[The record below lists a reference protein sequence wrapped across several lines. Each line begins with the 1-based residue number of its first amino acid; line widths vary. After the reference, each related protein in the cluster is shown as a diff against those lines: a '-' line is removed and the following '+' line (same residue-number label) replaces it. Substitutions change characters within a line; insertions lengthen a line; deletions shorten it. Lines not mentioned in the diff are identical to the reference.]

1 MPLTFAEPDALARVY
16 AQSLFELA
24 QKAGGQPKIEET
36 LAELDEVLELART
49 DARFGEFLAS
59 RILTPKAR
67 GASLGKIFGGR
78 VSDLTLNFLRVLNT
92 KDRLQH
98 LPPIIAAFDQ
108 MVQEEFGR
116 IEVNVYTATAAQP
129 AELDAIRQR
138 LKSVLGKE
146 PVVHAYTEPSMIG
159 GLKLQIGDRLIDAS
173 IASSLRK
180 LRDRLDQDSS
190 AGIHA
195 RAERFFN

>member
-1 MPLTFAEPDALARVY
+1 VY
-16 AQSLFELA
+16 ARSLFELA

-36 LAELDEVLELART
+36 LAELDDILELART

-78 VSDLTLNFLRVLNT
+78 VSDLTLNFLRVLNA

-146 PVVHAYTEPSMIG
+146 PVVHAYAEPSMIG

-180 LRDRLDQDSS
+180 LRDRLNQDGS

-195 RAERFFN
+195 KAERFFN

>member
-16 AQSLFELA
+16 ARSLFELA

-36 LAELDEVLELART
+36 LAELDDILELART

-78 VSDLTLNFLRVLNT
+78 VSDLTLNFLRVLNA

-146 PVVHAYTEPSMIG
+146 PVVHAYAEPSMIG

-180 LRDRLDQDSS
+180 LRDRLNQDGS

-195 RAERFFN
+195 KAERFFN